1 MADLTKSIMQYGTEV
16 AITSNAGAASQT
28 IVWNRSDGNI
38 FIKATNSD
46 AAPATITFTAAG
58 VGAPAAKTITL
69 AQNATKGIFLE
80 SFNVKDPATQKV
92 TATITNANGTA
103 YSGTVTN
110 VKIEVIEAPKA
121 LVD

>member
-1 MADLTKSIMQYGTEV
+1 MADVTKSVMKRGAGT

-28 IVWNRSDGNI
+28 IVWNRSDDNI
-38 FIKATNSD
+38 FIRLSNSD
-46 AAPATITFTAAG
+46 AATALVTFTG
-58 VGAPAAKTITL
+58 VGFGAQLAKTVTL
-69 AQNATKGIFLE
+69 VQNDVKGIYLE

-110 VKIEVIEAPKA
+110 IKIEVIEAPKA

>member
-1 MADLTKSIMQYGTEV
+1 MADVTKSIMKFGTET

-28 IVWNRSDGNI
+28 IVWNRSDGHV
-38 FIKATNSD
+38 FIRATNSD
-46 AAPATITFTAAG
+46 AASATITFTATG
-58 VGAPAAKTITL
+58 FGGPVAKTITL
-69 AQNATKGIFLE
+69 AQNETKGIFLE

-110 VKIEVIEAPKA
+110 VKLEVIEAPKS

>member
-1 MADLTKSIMQYGTEV
+1 MADLTKSIMKRGTET

-28 IVWNRSDGNI
+28 IVWNRNDDNVLI
-38 FIKATNSD
+38 RATNSD
-46 AAPATITFTAAG
+46 AAAATITFTAAG
-58 VGAPAAKTITL
+58 FGGPKARTITL
-69 AQNATKGIFLE
+69 AQNETKGIYLE